1 MRPQRSGAEAGF
13 AAMRCLKPVLH
24 VLPIFLV
31 IWSCAGFIITF
42 IIAVERKDVV
52 PFIPFISDTGTTP
65 PESCVFGL
73 MINISSFLGAFTIYI
88 RYKILET
95 LNKAN
100 PFVKS
105 NVNCG
110 ALLCGLLACLGM
122 CIVANFQE
130 TAVRV
135 VHDLG
140 ALLAFGMG
148 TIYLVFQTVISFKML
163 PLCNDRCAF
172 GFRAFIA
179 GLSVAV
185 FFPMIACY
193 FVSGESKLTWDP
205 MERGYGS
212 HVTSALCEWI
222 VAFCF
227 NFFFLTY
234 IKDFQ
239 KFSLRIKTEVHPDFQ
254 GDDFTP
260 ILS

>member
-1 MRPQRSGAEAGF
+1 MC
-13 AAMRCLKPVLH
+13 CLKPVLH
-24 VLPIFLV
+24 ILPIFLV

-42 IIAVERKDVV
+42 IIAVERRDVV

-73 MINISSFLGAFTIYI
+73 LINISSFLGAFTIYI
-88 RYKILET
+88 RYKILQT
-95 LNKAN
+95 LNEAN
-100 PFVKS
+100 PLVKS
-105 NVNCG
+105 RLNCV
-110 ALLCGLLACLGM
+110 AFLCGLLACLGM

-130 TAVRV
+130 TALRV
-135 VHDLG
+135 AHDIG

-148 TIYLVFQTVISFKML
+148 TVYLILQAVISFKML
-163 PLCNDRCAF
+163 PLCNDRWAF
-172 GFRAFIA
+172 GFRVFIA
-179 GLSVAV
+179 VLSVLV

-193 FVSGESKLTWDP
+193 FVSGESKLKWDP
-205 MERGYGS
+205 MDKGYGN

-234 IKDFQ
+234 IKEFQ
-239 KFSLRIKTEVHPDFQ
+239 KFTLRIKTELHPDFQ
-254 GDDFTP
+254 NDVLTP